1 MFLETRYHIV
11 VKKKKTITKASGNG
25 RDQAFFQNC
34 VM

>member
-1 MFLETRYHIV
+1 MFLETRYHIGV
-11 VKKKKTITKASGNG
+11 KKKTITKASGNG